1 MPFSALAAFSIYPW
15 QFRAGG
21 LMITERG
28 YLEVYSYESW
38 ADKVLIALEGEVDR
52 AAHMNSYT

>member
-1 MPFSALAAFSIYPW
+1 
-15 QFRAGG
+15 
-21 LMITERG
+21 MITERG